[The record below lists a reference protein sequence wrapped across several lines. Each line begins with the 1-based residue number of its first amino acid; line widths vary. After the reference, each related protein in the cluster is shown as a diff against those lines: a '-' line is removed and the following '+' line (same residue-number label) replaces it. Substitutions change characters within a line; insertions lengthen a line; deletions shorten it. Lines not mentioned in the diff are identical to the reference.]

1 MSLLENFR
9 SFNFS
14 EGVPYVSVTSNGITF
29 NKSVIIKLEYP
40 EYVVLLIDEES
51 KRIAVQTC
59 TSETPNAAIF
69 FREKKNPNIL
79 SVRWNARDLL
89 NTIQSMMGWNLSKGG
104 YRVDGTL
111 LKEERAMLFD
121 LTKAVELK

>member
-59 TSETPNAAIF
+59 TSETPNAVIF

-121 LTKAVELK
+121 LTRAVELK